1 MKKVALVFI
10 ITMLALNAL
19 AQQPYDEISKAVFES
34 IKTGDYSILEPYLD
48 EKMKEAFNE
57 KAFNAL
63 REQMISKYGNLKS
76 FEFVEEGKTGEFISG
91 YYRFEFEKA
100 DVILK
105 LVFSQVD
112 GEYKLSGLWI
122 QKVAWKERGISLP
135 LAVSLPVLG
144 GILPLLTFYIVGFK
158 KIKGAELILGFFLG
172 AITLFIQPII
182 QQATFLALGIKSN
195 ANIAMTITAIWLGFI
210 AGFFQEGLKYVF
222 VRNRNLKEALFV
234 GIGFGLGE
242 AILVPLLHL
251 TLGDLPPIQLTQALL
266 SSFERYIATLFH
278 AGTTVILAYAYK
290 NGFGRKAL
298 VILSIVHGV
307 IDAFAAYYQLTSSR
321 ISLITTYGVI
331 IVTTFVL
338 LWYCIPKAKL
348 EMEEEKVVW

>member
-122 QKVAWKERGISLP
+122 QKVVWKERGISLP
-135 LAVSLPVLG
+135 LAVGLPILG

-182 QQATFLALGIKSN
+182 QQAPFLALGIKSN
-195 ANIAMTITAIWLGFI
+195 ADIIARGLSFTIITAIWLGFI

-298 VILSIVHGV
+298 VILSVVHGV
-307 IDAFAAYYQLTSSR
+307 IDALPHT
-321 ISLITTYGVI
+321 ISLRAPG
-331 IVTTFVL
+331 
-338 LWYCIPKAKL
+338 
-348 EMEEEKVVW
+348 

>member
-1 MKKVALVFI
+1 
-10 ITMLALNAL
+10 MLTFYAL

-34 IKTGDYSILEPYLD
+34 LKTGDYSILEPYLD

-57 KAFNAL
+57 KIFNAL
-63 REQMISKYGNLKS
+63 REQMISKYGTLKS
-76 FEFVEEGKTGEFISG
+76 FEFVKEEKTGEFVLG

-100 DVILK
+100 YVTLK

-122 QKVAWKERGISLP
+122 QKVVWKERGISLP

-144 GILPLLTFYIVGFK
+144 GILPLLTFYVVGFK
-158 KIKGAELILGFFLG
+158 KIKGAELILGFFLV
-172 AITLFIQPII
+172 AITLFIQPMV
-182 QQATFLALGIKSN
+182 QRAPFLALGIELN
-195 ANIAMTITAIWLGFI
+195 ANIAMTITAIWFGFI

-242 AILVPLLHL
+242 AVLVPLLHL

-266 SSFERYIATLFH
+266 SFFERYIATLFH

-290 NGFGRKAL
+290 KGFGREAL
-298 VILSIVHGV
+298 IALSVVHGV
-307 IDAFAAYYQLTSSR
+307 IDAFAAYYKLTNSQT
-321 ISLITTYGVI
+321 SLIIAYGLLV
-331 IVTTFVL
+331 IVTFTL
-338 LWYCIPKAKL
+338 LRYGTPKAKL
-348 EMEEEKVVW
+348 EREEEKVVW